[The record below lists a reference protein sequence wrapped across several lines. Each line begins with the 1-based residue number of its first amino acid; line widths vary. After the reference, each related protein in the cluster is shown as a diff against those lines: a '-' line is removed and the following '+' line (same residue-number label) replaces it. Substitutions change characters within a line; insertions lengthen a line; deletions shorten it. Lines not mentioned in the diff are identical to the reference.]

1 MGGPRAAPSP
11 TPAPVCGRGEPGLG
25 VPGSDRCPWPCWIL
39 PGTMGHCSPALIYVS
54 SLCFL
59 RSPQRALAA
68 GVPWAGP
75 CWAPRDLGG
84 SWHGLGIREPFV
96 RVSYL
101 VRGHPAQGLGQ
112 SKPFPSPILW
122 RATWGAPGRRLTMLR
137 LIGCLRHG
145 RPPSN
150 RIAAPSW
157 GRAAPALLLAEINAS
172 QGTQGSCPW
181 VSILPYPPG
190 GEGVASVPPR
200 GACPPSPHVSLLPLL
215 SRFPFLTSI
224 FTLPLGARL
233 PKSEPRCLAPCPGTL
248 QGSA

>member
-1 MGGPRAAPSP
+1 MGGPRAAPPP
-11 TPAPVCGRGEPGLG
+11 TPAPGCSRGEPGLG

-59 RSPQRALAA
+59 RNLQRALAA

-75 CWAPRDLGG
+75 CWAPRDPGG

-96 RVSYL
+96 RVRYL
-101 VRGHPAQGLGQ
+101 VRGHPAQELGQ
-112 SKPFPSPILW
+112 PKPSPSLMLQ
-122 RATWGAPGRRLTMLR
+122 RATWGAPGRRLTMLQ

-172 QGTQGSCPW
+172 QGSQGSCP
-181 VSILPYPPG
+181 
-190 GEGVASVPPR
+190 
-200 GACPPSPHVSLLPLL
+200 
-215 SRFPFLTSI
+215 
-224 FTLPLGARL
+224 
-233 PKSEPRCLAPCPGTL
+233 
-248 QGSA
+248 